1 MWRKPSRHRHYP
13 SECFRA
19 GSNEE
24 EAVTNSPLR
33 GVRLKKIRTENGARG
48 VGGEE
53 PDPRPAWGCRNWES
67 PGQGQIPDNDPEMF
81 ETKWVKFF
89 THPLFF
95 RRQALLTLH
104 PCNPPGKIPLP
115 PRLGAHSQQLQGQ
128 ASQAQQLCQL
138 CLWASTCHQSHA
150 QEHGTCP
157 GVAGIRIREREKQ
170 GRNCSSFSR

>member
-33 GVRLKKIRTENGARG
+33 GARLKKIRTENGARG

-104 PCNPPGKIPLP
+104 PCNPPGKNP
-115 PRLGAHSQQLQGQ
+115 PSPSAGSTSQHHSSSRDRHLK
-128 ASQAQQLCQL
+128 
-138 CLWASTCHQSHA
+138 H
-150 QEHGTCP
+150 
-157 GVAGIRIREREKQ
+157 
-170 GRNCSSFSR
+170 SSFASSACGPARATRAMPRSMGPVLVWLK